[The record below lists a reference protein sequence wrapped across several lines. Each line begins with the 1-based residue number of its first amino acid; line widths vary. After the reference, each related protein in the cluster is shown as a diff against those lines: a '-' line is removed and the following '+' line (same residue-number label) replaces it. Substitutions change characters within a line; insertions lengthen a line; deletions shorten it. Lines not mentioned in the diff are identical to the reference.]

1 MKKIIGALFGAALV
15 LIPAFGLARTYSN
28 DALYVSCNSSYPVV
42 SVGNAGRFTV
52 VSNVQGPYQW
62 VAEDYSIVGAGPVF
76 VAPFEHVGPAQVDVV
91 YGSIR
96 STCYVNVVAAPGYGE
111 PYAPPAAPSQDYG
124 HGAYGPGPN
133 VTLTSILYPLLPN
146 TGFAPQTLASFAF
159 AVVLLLGAIIAFYPH
174 ARKAFAIV
182 TR

>member
-1 MKKIIGALFGAALV
+1 MKKILGAVFGAALV
-15 LIPAFGLARTYSN
+15 LIPAFGVARTYST
-28 DALYVSCNSSYPVV
+28 DALYVSCNASYPVV

-62 VAEDYSIVGAGPVF
+62 VAEDYSLVDAGPVF
-76 VAPFEHVGPAQVDVV
+76 VTPFERVGPAQVDVV

-96 STCYVNVVAAPGYGE
+96 SSCHVNVVAAPGFGE
-111 PYAPPAAPSQDYG
+111 PYAPAAFPEQNPG

-133 VTLTSILYPLLPN
+133 VTLTSVTYPFMPN
-146 TGFAPQTLASFAF
+146 TGFAPQTLASLAF
-159 AVVLLLGAIIAFYPH
+159 SIVLLLGFAIASYPH